1 MLTVKEEHIDKIT
14 EAFYLMLKG
23 KKPASIKLPEGY
35 PDNEI
40 KQAVDYINRFINEY
54 NDVTDVVYTLS
65 KGDLNF
71 EPPKSKIILLQ
82 SLKSLQANLRN
93 LTWTTQQIAEGDFAQ
108 RVDFMGEFSDAFN
121 SMAQQLE
128 TSFMERDRTNS
139 ELQGRIE
146 ELAKTRRAM
155 LNMMEDINE
164 AKGVAESA
172 TKAKSDFLANMSHE
186 IRTPMNAI
194 IGLNHLLGKTNLDRK
209 QKDYARKVQ
218 DSAHNLLGIINDILD
233 FSKIEAGKLDIESV
247 DFDLN
252 RVIENISNMVNI
264 KAQEKDLDLIC
275 NIKKSVPVRLIGDPL
290 RLGQIILNLANNAVK
305 FTEEGE
311 IRIDAELH
319 DIQDQEVKIK
329 FSVTD
334 TGIGLTEEQQGKL
347 FQSFQQADTST
358 TRKYGGTGLGLTISK
373 KLVEMMGGEIWI
385 ESVYGQGSTFNFF
398 CLFKQS
404 DKRTKKRTIPIDLRN
419 LRTVV
424 IDDSPTVLEVLKD
437 YLDDFT
443 FESELF
449 NNAEDGIKEIQ
460 NWSEDESNYVQLV
473 LIDWNLPGMNGIE
486 AAKMIKFDL
495 NLPRIPKIIMISAH
509 GREEIMKQASDLD
522 LDGFLI
528 KPVNHSLLFNT
539 IMDSFG
545 ETFEGTGELEE
556 STSES
561 SSTIE
566 EVRGAH
572 ILLVEDNE
580 INSQVAT
587 ELLESEGFKISVA
600 ENGKLALDQIT
611 NDTPPGTFDIVLM
624 DLQMPIMDGYEA
636 TKRIREDDRFMNLP
650 IIAMTADAM
659 SGVREKVIEAGMNDY
674 VTKPI
679 DLDQLYGALA
689 KWIKLGPSSNKSDT
703 TTDIKEEEVFPDL
716 PGIDITDGLKRVG
729 GSKDFYRKLLLKFA
743 DSYHGFEKELRN
755 LLSAGDIETA
765 TRNAHSLKGVAGNL
779 GATELFKW
787 AGDLEI
793 VLKDNRVDSL
803 DDNISKVSTTLSEVL
818 ESISKFE
825 NRTSNLTP
833 SIVVKSV
840 DFSKLKKLT
849 ESLIILIEEDMSD
862 AMDKLDELGELLMST
877 ELEGEYQKIADY
889 LDNFDVDAAK
899 EKLEKLISKFK
910 KT

>member
-716 PGIDITDGLKRVG
+716 PGIDIKDGLKRVG

-793 VLKDNRVDSL
+793 VLKDNRVGSL

>member
-545 ETFEGTGELEE
+545 ETFEGTGEVEE

-716 PGIDITDGLKRVG
+716 PGIDIKDGLKRVG
-729 GSKDFYRKLLLKFA
+729 GSKDFYKKLLLKFA

-793 VLKDNRVDSL
+793 VLKDNRVGSL

>member
-545 ETFEGTGELEE
+545 ETFEGTGEVEE

-716 PGIDITDGLKRVG
+716 PGIDIKDGLKRVG

-793 VLKDNRVDSL
+793 VLKDNRVGSL

>member
-398 CLFKQS
+398 CSFKQS

-689 KWIKLGPSSNKSDT
+689 KWIKLGPSSIKSDT

-716 PGIDITDGLKRVG
+716 PGIDIKDGLKRVG
-729 GSKDFYRKLLLKFA
+729 GSKDFYKKLLLKFA

>member
-716 PGIDITDGLKRVG
+716 PGIDIKDGLKRVG
-729 GSKDFYRKLLLKFA
+729 GSKDFYKKLLLKFA

-793 VLKDNRVDSL
+793 VLKDNRVGSL